1 MIFALCLILIC
12 VSCYVMFLNIAMELK
27 NQFYKLVALGL
38 GTCYVFQVFLQIGGV
53 TKFIPLTGL
62 TLPLVSYGGS
72 SMLSTMIMFGIIQG
86 LYILREDEEAKIEKE
101 RELRDESGKTT
112 RKNAA
117 KSKPRFEEVP
127 KQRTRQKQ
135 RARAKQRVR

>member
-1 MIFALCLILIC
+1 MG
-12 VSCYVMFLNIAMELK
+12 K
-27 NQFYKLVALGL
+27 QLVADHCR
-38 GTCYVFQVFLQIGGV
+38 GTARRD
-53 TKFIPLTGL
+53 PRD
-62 TLPLVSYGGS
+62 
-72 SMLSTMIMFGIIQG
+72 GIQR
-86 LYILREDEEAKIEKE
+86 LYILREDEEAKIEKKKE